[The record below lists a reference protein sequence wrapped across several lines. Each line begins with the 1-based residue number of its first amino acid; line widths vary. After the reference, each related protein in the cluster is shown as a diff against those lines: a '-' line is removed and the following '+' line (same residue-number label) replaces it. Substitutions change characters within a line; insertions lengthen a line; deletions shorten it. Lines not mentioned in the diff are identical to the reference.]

1 VWILTEEDAR
11 VQPRRYFAEMPFPA
25 RKPFSRLGHLDPAR
39 VDELVGLLLLVA
51 IQLQV
56 WLGPNVEHR
65 IAETLAG
72 VVLAAAV
79 MVRRRWPLG
88 ALLAVFAAVTT
99 QDAVGGRVTQ
109 STIGAIVALIL
120 VFYAG
125 GAVPSERRAWLALA
139 IGLAGGCVSVM
150 IETGEFSDLFFT
162 LTFLI
167 LLPWG
172 VGRILQERGARERAN
187 RQRAERLDS
196 EREQRARM
204 AAQSER
210 VRVARE
216 LHDVIAHSV
225 SVMVVQAGGAR
236 TVMDSEPGRAE
247 DSLRSVERAGREALA
262 EMRRLL
268 GVLDSGTDPREL
280 APQPGLADI
289 EVLVRRARAAG
300 VAADLRIEGVATT
313 IPPALD
319 LCAYRILQEAL
330 TNAIKHAGPADAEV
344 CVRWAED
351 ALELEV
357 CDEGRGPIANGGASG
372 GHGIAGMRER
382 AALHGGTIHAG
393 AGAKSGFAVRARL
406 PLSPERFR

>member
-1 VWILTEEDAR
+1 
-11 VQPRRYFAEMPFPA
+11 MPFPA
-25 RKPFSRLGHLDPAR
+25 RRLSSRLGRLDPAR

-56 WLGPNVEHR
+56 WLSPNVQHR
-65 IAETLAG
+65 IAEALAG
-72 VVLAAAV
+72 VVLSAAV

-88 ALLAVFAAVTT
+88 ALLGVFVAVTA

-109 STIGAIVALIL
+109 STPGAIVALIL

-125 GAVPSERRAWLALA
+125 GAVPSERRAWVALA
-139 IGLAGGCVSVM
+139 IGLAGGCVAVM

-172 VGRILQERGARERAN
+172 VGRILHERGARERAN
-187 RQRAERLDS
+187 RQRAERLDG
-196 EREQRARM
+196 EREQRVRT

-236 TVMDSEPGRAE
+236 MVMDSEPERAE

-268 GVLDSGTDPREL
+268 GVLDSGADPREL

-289 EVLVRRARAAG
+289 ESLVSRARSAG
-300 VAADLRIEGVATT
+300 VATDLRIEGVATT

-319 LCAYRILQEAL
+319 LCAYRIVQEAL
-330 TNAIKHAGPADAEV
+330 TNAIKHAGPAGAEV

-357 CDEGRGPIANGGASG
+357 CDDGRGPIANGGASG

-382 AALHGGTIHAG
+382 AALHGGIIHAG
-393 AGAKSGFAVRARL
+393 AGVKSGFAVRARL
-406 PLSPERFR
+406 PLSPERLR